1 MSEETTT
8 QQENV
13 TTANANQ
20 RPTFLTVLCI
30 LTFIGSGLGILGS
43 LFLVLGMGAI
53 LGALGSLGGAA
64 TGGTAYAVIGLIL
77 SIASLVGAIQMW
89 KLKKTGFYI
98 YTAANVI
105 GILLPV
111 FFGLGFSA
119 IGAIIPVLF
128 IVLYGLNLKHM
139 K

>member
-13 TTANANQ
+13 APANANQ

-30 LTFIGSGLGILGS
+30 LTFIGSGLGVLGS
-43 LFLVLGMGAI
+43 LLLVLGMGA
-53 LGALGSLGGAA
+53 LLGSFGGVMAGA
-64 TGGTAYAVIGLIL
+64 GTAYAIIGLIL
-77 SIASLVGAIQMW
+77 SVASLFGAIQMW

-98 YTAANVI
+98 YTAANVV
-105 GILLPV
+105 GIVLPV

-139 K
+139 Q